1 MQPTQIRKELFLR
14 STRRHLFY
22 YGGFHLHA
30 RTGPTNISKATMMVS
45 RKETIMVG
53 ADLEKIILIFDL
65 SIKARRSENFVS
77 FFGQT
82 GLMGVQWKRP
92 ITHGLTKI
100 RC

>member
-1 MQPTQIRKELFLR
+1 MHGQN
-14 STRRHLFY
+14 
-22 YGGFHLHA
+22 
-30 RTGPTNISKATMMVS
+30 GPTNISKATMLVS

-53 ADLEKIILIFDL
+53 SDLEKIILIFDL
-65 SIKARRSENFVS
+65 NIKARRSENFVS

-82 GLMGVQWKRP
+82 GLGVQWKRP